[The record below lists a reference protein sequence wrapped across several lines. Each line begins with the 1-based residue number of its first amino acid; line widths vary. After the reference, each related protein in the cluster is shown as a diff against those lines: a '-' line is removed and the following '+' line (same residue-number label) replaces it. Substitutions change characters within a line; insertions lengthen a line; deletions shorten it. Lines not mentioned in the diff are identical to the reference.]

1 MESKLDPGDFYNVKR
16 VKDIY
21 YAEIKALL
29 LKYFGAKRV
38 EILEHITRKRHPEF
52 PISTGDDY
60 DYAQP
65 TSIVHA
71 DFTMGAILEMSQDV
85 LKMNNSDYNRIQC
98 LNIWKPLRGPLADWP
113 LALCDAESVNYEA
126 DLIAADVVSR
136 TGYTENFQVYYNP
149 KHQWYYLSGQKS
161 TELAIFCQ
169 GDTNYV
175 DRKCVPHCGFRN
187 PLSDPNELPRESIE
201 ARAFVFY

>member
-1 MESKLDPGDFYNVKR
+1 MPEVHHLQSTAKTGAESY
-16 VKDIY
+16 
-21 YAEIKALL
+21 
-29 LKYFGAKRV
+29 
-38 EILEHITRKRHPEF
+38 
-52 PISTGDDY
+52 S
-60 DYAQP
+60 
-65 TSIVHA
+65 
-71 DFTMGAILEMSQDV
+71 
-85 LKMNNSDYNRIQC
+85 
-98 LNIWKPLRGPLADWP
+98 IWKPLRGPLADWP

-136 TGYTENFQVYYNP
+136 TGYTENIQVYYNP

-187 PLSDPNELPRESIE
+187 PLSDSNELPRESIE